1 MDKDIIYMQPSA
13 PQVGQRQNLRHCIW
27 EGDQSQAVGLRTRPC
42 NPAPSAQARNRPLQ
56 SLACHPDGL
65 PKPLLKF
72 SVESPQAPPL
82 NNSMSFAQK
91 RQTLLGGL
99 ACKSPE
105 LGQRPAGSSDSKFL
119 VLPHLRALGYSIG
132 KRWKGRIL
140 TQDRIEAVWVLSK
153 KCPFLGIF
161 GRKAQQTAAS
171 PNLRCQYY
179 FLILSFLHL
188 LLPLISGEAFSN
200 HITMTKKNP
209 LSPQLCDPICFPLS
223 LWPFLGQILLSL
235 PPPEAFLWTL
245 LFKFRDESSGGPARG
260 SDLSSLLVKVFWGKK
275 FV

>member
-65 PKPLLKF
+65 PKPLLKL

-209 LSPQLCDPICFPLS
+209 LSPQLCSVTPSASHSPSGPSWARFYSHFLHLKPSSEPCFSNSGMKALEALQGVLTFHLS
-223 LWPFLGQILLSL
+223 
-235 PPPEAFLWTL
+235 
-245 LFKFRDESSGGPARG
+245 
-260 SDLSSLLVKVFWGKK
+260 
-275 FV
+275 

>member
-1 MDKDIIYMQPSA
+1 MCLILILKLWTKTLFTCSP
-13 PQVGQRQNLRHCIW
+13 VHLRLVR
-27 EGDQSQAVGLRTRPC
+27 DRTFVTAYGRETR
-42 NPAPSAQARNRPLQ
+42 ARLWASGRDPVTQHPLHKPETRKLQ

-65 PKPLLKF
+65 PKPLLKL

-140 TQDRIEAVWVLSK
+140 TQDRIEAV
-153 KCPFLGIF
+153 
-161 GRKAQQTAAS
+161 
-171 PNLRCQYY
+171 
-179 FLILSFLHL
+179 
-188 LLPLISGEAFSN
+188 
-200 HITMTKKNP
+200 
-209 LSPQLCDPICFPLS
+209 
-223 LWPFLGQILLSL
+223 
-235 PPPEAFLWTL
+235 
-245 LFKFRDESSGGPARG
+245 
-260 SDLSSLLVKVFWGKK
+260 
-275 FV
+275 